1 MNAVPQLLSIFRWL
15 LAATLLGL
23 VLALCGCAGHPSKP
37 AVPVSPATWRQVDA
51 DLEAASKTA
60 AGKAED
66 YAQNAMQN
74 WMDLVYQRTDNDFIP
89 WFSSYW
95 TQEWLGV
102 RVAFYK
108 LGAKQ
113 DDEAATRLANYLQG
127 QYRKRVLDA
136 VARQM
141 DPDSI
146 MQASTGYYLQ
156 ELANQVKAMPD
167 RYGIAQGDFD
177 RRLQDI
183 PAIVLGP
190 PEARNASLF
199 QLLQARSPQAV
210 PAYTAL
216 LEHVR
221 QAGKAG
227 TSVEAPDAGMAAVAK
242 QTSERLV
249 GEMTVG
255 GAASAVA
262 SAVGKVA
269 GAMISLG
276 SLGFSVMS
284 RDKARPEMEVQLR
297 NSVNAAFDEQWLKL
311 MRDPDNGVLAGV
323 RYLSIQVEGN
333 LLDSEQPRVQTAPQ
347 SVPDAGEAP

>member
-1 MNAVPQLLSIFRWL
+1 MSAVPQLPSTFRRL
-15 LAATLLGL
+15 LAVALLGC
-23 VLALCGCAGHPSKP
+23 ALGLGGCAGHPSKP
-37 AVPVSPATWRQVDA
+37 VAPETWQQVDA

-60 AGKAED
+60 SGKAED
-66 YAQNAMQN
+66 YAQNAMQG
-74 WMDLVYQRTDNDFIP
+74 WMDLVYQRTDDDFIP

-102 RVAFYK
+102 RVAWYK
-108 LGAKQ
+108 LGAK
-113 DDEAATRLANYLQG
+113 DNDEPATRLANYLQA

-136 VARQM
+136 VARQTG
-141 DPDSI
+141 PDSI
-146 MQASTGYYLQ
+146 MQAATGYYLQ
-156 ELANQVKAMPD
+156 ELGAQLKAMPE
-167 RYGIAQGDFD
+167 RYDIPQNDFD

-190 PEARNASLF
+190 PEARNASLL
-199 QLLQARSPQAV
+199 QLLRARSPEAV

-227 TSVEAPDAGMAAVAK
+227 TSVEAPDEGMAAVAR

-255 GAASAVA
+255 GAASAIA

-269 GAMISLG
+269 GAMISIG
-276 SLGFSVMS
+276 SLGFSAMS
-284 RDKARPEMEVQLR
+284 RDRARPEMETQLR
-297 NSVNAAFDEQWLKL
+297 KSVNAAFDEQWLKL
-311 MRDPDNGVLAGV
+311 MRDPDSGVLAGV
-323 RYLSIQVEGN
+323 RYLSLQVEGN
-333 LLDSEQPRVQTAPQ
+333 LIDSERPRVQTAPQ
-347 SVPDAGEAP
+347 AVPDAGEAP

>member
-1 MNAVPQLLSIFRWL
+1 MNALPQVLSILRWL
-15 LAATLLGL
+15 LAAALLGFAL
-23 VLALCGCAGHPSKP
+23 TLCGCAGKPSKP
-37 AVPVSPATWRQVDA
+37 VAPETWQQVDA
-51 DLEAASKTA
+51 DLEAASRIA
-60 AGKAED
+60 SGKAED
-66 YAQNAMQN
+66 YAQGAMQS

-102 RVAFYK
+102 RVAWYK
-108 LGAKQ
+108 LGAKN
-113 DDEAATRLANYLQG
+113 DDEPVRRLANYLQV

-141 DPDSI
+141 GPDSI
-146 MQASTGYYLQ
+146 MQASTDYYLQ
-156 ELANQVKAMPD
+156 ELGSQVKAMPG
-167 RYGIAQGDFD
+167 RYGIAQSDFD

-199 QLLQARSPQAV
+199 QLLHASSPQSV
-210 PAYTAL
+210 SAYAAL
-216 LEHVR
+216 LDHVR
-221 QAGKAG
+221 QAGRSG

-255 GAASAVA
+255 GAASAIA

-269 GAMISLG
+269 GAAISLG
-276 SLGFSVMS
+276 SLGFSAMS
-284 RDKARPEMEVQLR
+284 RDRARPEMEVQLR
-297 NSVNAAFDEQWLKL
+297 KSVNAAFDEQWLKL
-311 MRDPDNGVLAGV
+311 MRDPDSGVLAGV
-323 RYLSIQVEGN
+323 RYLSIQIEGN
-333 LLDSEQPRVQTAPQ
+333 LLDGERLRGQAAPQ
-347 SVPDAGEAP
+347 AGPDAGAAP